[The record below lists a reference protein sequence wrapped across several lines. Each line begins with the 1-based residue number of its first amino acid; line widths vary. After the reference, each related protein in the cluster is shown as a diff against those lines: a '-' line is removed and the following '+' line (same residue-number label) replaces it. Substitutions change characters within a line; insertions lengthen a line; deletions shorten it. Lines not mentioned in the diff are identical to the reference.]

1 MHGVLAQQKSDQD
14 KTVPWSPWKNINY
27 SLVSLEFFM
36 VNKYFKA
43 NKVLRKYC
51 TPLCTDRAA
60 TLVRHEAYFEKK
72 KRFKS
77 SIFIFIPGEAF
88 MECQRILNQI
98 PLFSDVIELT
108 DLTSSP

>member
-43 NKVLRKYC
+43 SKVLRKYC
-51 TPLCTDRAA
+51 TLLCTDRAA

-72 KRFKS
+72 KD
-77 SIFIFIPGEAF
+77 
-88 MECQRILNQI
+88 LNLSF
-98 PLFSDVIELT
+98 LFSFLEKLSWNASVF
-108 DLTSSP
+108 